1 MRELPQ
7 VAFKGK
13 ILNNSSHHSAKS
25 IPSTIWQLLEL
36 ERQVG
41 VYYKEGR
48 NPSF

>member
-13 ILNNSSHHSAKS
+13 ILNSSHHSAKS
-25 IPSTIWQLLEL
+25 IPSALWQLLEL

-41 VYYKEGR
+41 AHY
-48 NPSF
+48 